1 MIGIVGGIGP
11 MAGVDL
17 YRQIVENTIA
27 RTDQEHVPVLL
38 ASLPNEIVDRTTF
51 LLGKIDQNPASALA
65 RVIMLLNNAG
75 CTHVGIACNTAH
87 APQIFEPMQ
96 ALLGIMG
103 ARVELVHMIDE
114 VIETILDHPDQPR
127 RIGVLS
133 TTGTYM
139 TRIYQNRL
147 EAVGLMPV
155 MLEYSQHEALVQR
168 AIYAIKEASTHV
180 PQEPV
185 DLVNQAILH
194 LKNQGADALVLGCTE
209 LGMVA
214 DRLEMLELP
223 AFNPNLILART
234 LIERT
239 FPHKLKR
246 G

>member
-1 MIGIVGGIGP
+1 

-96 ALLGIMG
+96 ELLGVMG
-103 ARVELVHMIDE
+103 ARVELVHMIEE

-147 EAVGLMPV
+147 EAVGLIPV
-155 MLEYSQHEALVQR
+155 MLEYSLHEALVQR
-168 AIYAIKEASTHV
+168 AIYTIKEASIHV

-185 DLVNQAILH
+185 NLVNQAILH

-234 LIERT
+234 LIART

>member
-1 MIGIVGGIGP
+1 

>member
-96 ALLGIMG
+96 ELLGIMG
-103 ARVELVHMIDE
+103 ARVELVHMIEE
-114 VIETILDHPDQPR
+114 VIETILDHQDQPR

-147 EAVGLMPV
+147 EAVGLIPV
-155 MLEYSQHEALVQR
+155 MLEYSLHEALVQR

-234 LIERT
+234 LIART